1 MGSFDI
7 VDQVVEQAEGVLH
20 ALLLSGFGVV
30 SQSSMKELRQMV
42 EELEEIGFSFGA
54 QGFGDLAAKLE
65 DNRHQMQPNRQIP
78 AEVYCKMSAF
88 IDVVK
93 QKRQL
98 EKMKE
103 KMSVQGEE

>member
-1 MGSFDI
+1 MSSFDI
-7 VDQVVEQAEGVLH
+7 VDQVVEQAENVLH
-20 ALLLSGFGVV
+20 GLILSGFGVA
-30 SQSSMKELRQMV
+30 SQSSIKELRQMA
-42 EELEEIGFSFGA
+42 EELEEIGFSFGG

-65 DNRHQMQPNRQIP
+65 DNRHQIQPNRQVP
-78 AEVYCKMSAF
+78 AELYCKMSAF

-98 EKMKE
+98 EKMKD